1 MSNGD
6 TQRLTPAEANGSAP
20 GGVGM
25 PLYEFLRRTAGV
37 LTLASLFALVF
48 LFLYHA
54 VHVVLLVL
62 SGVLL
67 AIFLRSLAGWISRW
81 THMPMVW
88 SLAASIGL
96 IMLLTVGTA
105 WLLTPQLTEQ
115 ARILAR
121 ELPASIQSLKGYL
134 EATSWGQLILQQV
147 PDLDTVQ
154 PEISRFWSQTA
165 GAVSTLLYLIADIVI
180 IGVVGLYL
188 AFEPRLYVEGM
199 VRLAPPEKRDRARLI
214 LDEINHTMRWWLVGR
229 FISMFVIG
237 VLSGVGFWL
246 LGVPLALTLGLIAA
260 IFTFVPNIG
269 PLISAIP
276 AVLLALVQGPA
287 VALYVLVLI
296 AAVQALEGYLLTPI
310 VQQRTISM
318 PPALVLAAQVLMGL
332 TLGFLGLF
340 LATPIT
346 AIAVI
351 LVQRVYLEGVL
362 KDRAAV

>member
-6 TQRLTPAEANGSAP
+6 TQRLTPAEALP
-20 GGVGM
+20 GVGTHVSWH
-25 PLYEFLRRTAGV
+25 EFLRRAVGV
-37 LTLASLFALVF
+37 LTLASLFALLF

-67 AIFLRSLAGWISRW
+67 AIFLRSLAALISRW
-81 THMPMVW
+81 TRMPMTW
-88 SLAASIGL
+88 SLITAIVW
-96 IMLLTVGTA
+96 LLFLTAGTA
-105 WLLTPQLTEQ
+105 WVLTPQLTEQ

-121 ELPASIQSLKGYL
+121 ELPASVQSLKGYL
-134 EATSWGQLILQQV
+134 EATSWGQLLLQQI
-147 PDLDTVQ
+147 PDLENLQ
-154 PEISRFWSQTA
+154 PELTRFWSQTA
-165 GAVSTLLYLIADIVI
+165 GAVSTLLLVIADIAIIVI
-180 IGVVGLYL
+180 VGLYL
-188 AFEPRLYVEGM
+188 AFEPRIYVEGM
-199 VRLAPPEKRDRARLI
+199 VRLTPPDRRQRARSI
-214 LDEINHTMRWWLVGR
+214 LEEINYTMRWWLVGR

-237 VLSGVGFWL
+237 VFSGVGFWL
-246 LGVPLALTLGLIAA
+246 LGVPLALTLGIIAA

-269 PLISAIP
+269 PIFSAVP

-287 VALYVLVLI
+287 VALYVLILI
-296 AAVQALEGYLLTPI
+296 VAIQALEGYLLTPLI
-310 VQQRTISM
+310 QRRTISM

-346 AIAVI
+346 AMVVI

-362 KDRAAV
+362 KERRA